1 MKRPL
6 LMLGASVAALLAF
19 STAFAAD
26 DLKSGPQ
33 PGQNVPGPFNPLH
46 ANGPNKGEKLCLV

>member
-1 MKRPL
+1 MKRPM

-19 STAFAAD
+19 GSAFAAD

-33 PGQNVPGPFNPLH
+33 PGQYVPGPFNPLH
-46 ANGPNKGEKLCLV
+46 ANGPDEGRKLCLV